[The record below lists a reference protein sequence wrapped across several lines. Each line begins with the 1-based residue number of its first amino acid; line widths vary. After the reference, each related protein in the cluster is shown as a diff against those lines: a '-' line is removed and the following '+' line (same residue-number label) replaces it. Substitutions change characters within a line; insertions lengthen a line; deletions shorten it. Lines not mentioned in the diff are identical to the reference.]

1 MPKTVAKAASK
12 ILSNEQALAAYRTM
26 VLSRKI
32 EDKCSIILRQSKGG
46 TFQISGPGH
55 EAALTAA
62 SMVFRGGVDWS
73 ICHYRD
79 LTYCLGL
86 GMTAE
91 EIFTGFMAREGDPA
105 SGSRQM
111 PSHFGHKALR
121 IISKSSCVGTQY
133 LQAAGRGYGIKLDKA
148 DEVVYA
154 SSGDATCAQGEFHEG
169 LNWATIH
176 KCPVVFHVED
186 NGWGIST
193 HWKQERA
200 QSVYDMVAGYAN
212 LARFNPDGTDLF
224 ESYQAFK
231 AAHEYARSGKGP
243 AIVVSKVVRLW
254 GHSSSDNRKK
264 YMTDAQI
271 AEESARDPIARH
283 RQWILD
289 NALADEAELVSIE
302 EQIKTEIDQAA
313 ERAEAK
319 PYPEAKDAAKYVLYE
334 GKDNAALP
342 QGEIPVSMT
351 CTYEPP
357 ESRDPGSVGRGPESK
372 ANHEPRTTSH
382 EQVTLIDAI
391 NHALLEEFE
400 RDDKLVCWGQDVQDG
415 KGGVFGATTGLSTK
429 FGTARVF
436 NAPLAEATIV
446 GAALGYSYKPG
457 CKAVIEIQFG
467 DYIFP
472 AFEQIVNEVATARF
486 RSHNNWPAPMVIRVP
501 VGGYIQGAMYHS
513 QCIEATFATRP
524 GMLLAM
530 PSNAADAKGLLKAA
544 IRGQDPVLFM
554 ECKNLYRQERAKSPE
569 PDKDY
574 VLPFGIGRTVKEGDA
589 LTIVTW
595 GNTVNVCL
603 DAAMALQDSHIEVEI
618 IDLRTILPWDKDLV
632 FKSLK
637 KTNRCMVVHEEQ
649 MTMGFGAEISA
660 RIMEEAFDTLDA
672 PVKRV
677 AALDSF
683 CPYSKPLENAVLPQA
698 GWVIEAAKKLVSY

>member
-1 MPKTVAKAASK
+1 MPKTAPKATRS
-12 ILSNEQALAAYRTM
+12 LSNEQILAAYRTM
-26 VLSRKI
+26 VLSRKT

-46 TFQISGPGH
+46 SFQISGPGH
-55 EAALTAA
+55 EATLVAA
-62 SMVFRGGVDWS
+62 SMVFRPRQDWS

-111 PSHFGHKALR
+111 PSHFGHKELR

-133 LQAAGRGYGIKLDKA
+133 LQAAGRGYGIKLEKA
-148 DEVVYA
+148 DEVVYV

-176 KCPVVFHVED
+176 KCPVVFHIED
-186 NGWGIST
+186 NGYGIST

-200 QSVYDMVAGYAN
+200 QSVYDMVSGYAN

-224 ESYQAFK
+224 ESYEAFK

-271 AEESARDPIARH
+271 AEESKKDPITALRN
-283 RQWILD
+283 WIIQ
-289 NALADEAELVSIE
+289 NGVADEDEIVALE
-302 EQIKTEIDQAA
+302 EQIKSEIDQAA
-313 ERAEAK
+313 ERAELK

-357 ESRDPGSVGRGPESK
+357 VAGGSRLAAGGSQNANSEQRAASSES
-372 ANHEPRTTSH
+372 
-382 EQVTLIDAI
+382 VTLIDAI

-415 KGGVFGATTGLSTK
+415 KGGVFGATTGMSTK

-436 NAPLAEATIV
+436 NSPLAEATII
-446 GAALGYSYKPG
+446 GTALGYSYKPG
-457 CKAVIEIQFG
+457 CKAVVEIQFG

-574 VLPFGIGRTVKEGDA
+574 VLPFGIGRVVKEGDA
-589 LTIVTW
+589 ITVVTW

-603 DAAMALQDSHIEVEI
+603 DAAMALSDAGIAIEI

-660 RIMEEAFDTLDA
+660 RIMEEAFDLLDA

-698 GWVIEAAKKLVSY
+698 SWVIDAAKKLVSY